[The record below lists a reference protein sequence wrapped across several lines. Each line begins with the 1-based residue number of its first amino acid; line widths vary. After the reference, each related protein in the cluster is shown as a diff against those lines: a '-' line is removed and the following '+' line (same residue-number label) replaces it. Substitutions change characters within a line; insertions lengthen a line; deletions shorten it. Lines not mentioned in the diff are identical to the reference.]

1 MFSELGPRR
10 VQPEVKLQH
19 CWAMADRIELSR
31 ADFLGEAAFPAPRG
45 RVGVLVAG
53 ALALAASA
61 GLAWWTLSPDRTET
75 APPPAA
81 PPAAAPAPPQP
92 LRYAPDE
99 PDPAQ
104 VKRAHREA
112 QSVYV
117 AGGPQAL
124 VRASAACAKAA
135 PADPGRL
142 DYCLG
147 LDTYARE
154 IVSGAADPAAA
165 DWFADQ
171 GRDLALA
178 RTALPAGSDAANRLA
193 QVEALA
199 QAVLPK
205 PVIAKPKPKAKPKPH
220 AKAHVKAAK
229 RPPAHRPHVR
239 RPAAHVTPDYPK
251 AAPQDPAAEPD
262 FPFPPGEPF
271 GDPPH

>member
-1 MFSELGPRR
+1 MGPAR
-10 VQPEVKLQH
+10 VQPEVKLRH
-19 CWAMADRIELSR
+19 CWTMADHIELSR
-31 ADFLGEAAFPAPRG
+31 PDLMAETDFTAPRG
-45 RVGVLVAG
+45 RVGMLVAG

-61 GLAWWTLSPDRTET
+61 GLAWWTLAPDRPQVAPPSE

-81 PPAAAPAPPQP
+81 EPAPQP

-104 VKRAHREA
+104 VKSAHA
-112 QSVYV
+112 DVQGVYV

-124 VRASAACAKAA
+124 VRASAACAKAV
-135 PADPGRL
+135 PTEPGRL

-147 LDTYARE
+147 FDTYARE
-154 IVSGAADPAAA
+154 IVSAGEDGAAA

-178 RTALPAGSDAANRLA
+178 RTALPGGSDAANRLA
-193 QVEALA
+193 QVQALA

-205 PVIAKPKPKAKPKPH
+205 PVIEKPKRKAKPKPH
-220 AKAHVKAAK
+220 PKAHAKAKPKA
-229 RPPAHRPHVR
+229 PPHRAHAVR
-239 RPAAHVTPDYPK
+239 RPAHVAPDYPRAGAG
-251 AAPQDPAAEPD
+251 AAPEAD
-262 FPFPPGEPF
+262 FPDPPGEPF